1 MSTDRYP
8 DKLAAW
14 TGSDSVRLSYA
25 QSIEA
30 QGGSDLVLI
39 FTGSIFSP
47 PPFPSTLRSLQLGF
61 HTSNLSTIHDLT
73 SQSIHNAFDA
83 ISQDADEPDAHLSM
97 QLNLHGLLVAYQ
109 ISNLLNKLFSGLS
122 HHHQSRL
129 HLYSDDSEA
138 SRYGSASAA
147 HATGPVITEMP
158 DDDIPVARS
167 AGSVITE
174 LPDDAGELTVDAD
187 LLAGEVPVTRD
198 AVIAEPPA
206 HVPADLPSVQPSGS
220 NFTDLSANDLAAVL
234 EYSVETANAESSNRI
249 AAQYAGP
256 GGLRSQFDQQEPT
269 REQKAAIDKL
279 IHHNLV
285 ALKTGTAEFG
295 GNKFSL
301 DDDGADFV
309 STEVFGE
316 NPDTEWCLVRSGSSY
331 TLVTADTIKN
341 SFEHGAKN
349 LKDNSELQAGDYV
362 RGQGVLDLLKNA
374 PTPPVLS
381 APPVESRPPAENPHA
396 NQPLPAE
403 NPAASAYWANN
414 DNVTAPTGN
423 DSRPTPSAPNA

>member
-8 DKLAAW
+8 YKLAAW
-14 TGSDSVRLSYA
+14 TGSDSVRLPYA

-30 QGGSDLVLI
+30 QGESHLVLI

-73 SQSIHNAFDA
+73 YQSIHNAFDA
-83 ISQDADEPDAHLSM
+83 ISQNADEPDAHLSM

-129 HLYSDDSEA
+129 HLYSDHPEA

-158 DDDIPVARS
+158 DDA
-167 AGSVITE
+167 E
-174 LPDDAGELTVDAD
+174 ELTVGAD
-187 LLAGEVPVTRD
+187 LSADEVPVTRD
-198 AVIAEPPA
+198 AVIAESPA

-234 EYSVETANAESSNRI
+234 EHSVETANAESSNRI

-269 REQKAAIDKL
+269 PAQKAAIDKL

-295 GNKFSL
+295 GNKFGL